1 MSNHHQK
8 DGLLRRHFLGQTA
21 GLALLGMSSAR
32 LDAQPPS
39 ATAGGEPDLVIVNGR
54 IHTMDPANRVVTQ
67 ALIQNGRFT
76 AVGNRLSVPRGN
88 VRRVDAYGRR
98 P

>member
-1 MSNHHQK
+1 MSIHDQK
-8 DGLLRRHFLGQTA
+8 NGLLRRHFLGQTA
-21 GLALLGMSSAR
+21 GLALIGVSSAR

-39 ATAGGEPDLVIVNGR
+39 AKAAGDSDLVIVNGK

-76 AVGNRLSVPRGN
+76 AVGNRIPIQAVQ
-88 VRRVDAYGRR
+88 
-98 P
+98 